1 MQAPCRPSGAARGA
15 SLVALTS
22 SGLFAAM
29 ALVARL
35 LSRTIPGPEIALV
48 RFAIGVVVVL
58 FLLIFLRVQL
68 RPRRWGWLLSRG
80 VFGGTAVLLYFT
92 SIEKIGVG
100 IATLLNYTSPVWST
114 IFAWLFLRERPRQH
128 AVGALALTLVGVAL
142 VTSGQAQGWRLG
154 GWELVAT
161 LSAVLS
167 GMAITSIRATRM
179 PSADGAPG
187 ENSWTVFASFTT
199 VGLLATLPT
208 VLPPFG
214 AWLAPTA
221 HDWALLAVCGLLSV
235 GAQILMTSALGRLTA
250 VGLGILQQ
258 ATVVLAMVGGIALF
272 GEKLSTR
279 GAAGSVITMTGV
291 VWSVL
296 SDRRNVGADA

>member
-1 MQAPCRPSGAARGA
+1 LKAPSRPAGATQGA

-29 ALVARL
+29 AMVVRL
-35 LSRTIPGPEIALV
+35 LSRTISGPEIAMV

-58 FLLIFLRVQL
+58 FLLVILRVQL

-80 VFGGTAVLLYFT
+80 VFGGTAVLLYFA

-100 IATLLNYTSPVWST
+100 TATLLNYTSPVWST
-114 IFAWLFLRERPRQH
+114 IFAWFFLGERPRQH
-128 AVGALALTLVGVAL
+128 AFVALAMTLVGVAL

-154 GWELVAT
+154 GWALAAT

-179 PSADGAPG
+179 PSPDGTPS
-187 ENSWTVFASFTT
+187 ESSWTVFASFTT

-221 HDWALLAVCGLLSV
+221 HDWALLVVCGLLSV

-250 VGLGILQQ
+250 VGIGIIQQ
-258 ATVVLAMVGGIALF
+258 ATVVLAMAGGIAFF
-272 GEKLSTR
+272 GEKVSWR
-279 GAAGSVITMTGV
+279 GALGGVITMAGV
-291 VWSVL
+291 LWSVL
-296 SDRRNVGADA
+296 SDRQSAGADA